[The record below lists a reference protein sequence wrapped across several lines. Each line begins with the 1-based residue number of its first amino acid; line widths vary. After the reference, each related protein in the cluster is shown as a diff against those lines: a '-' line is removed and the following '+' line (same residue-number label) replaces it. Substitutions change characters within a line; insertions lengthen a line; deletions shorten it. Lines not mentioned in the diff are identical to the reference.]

1 MASVVPNSEATQ
13 FQTGEKQV
21 ETARKAGIASG
32 EAKRKRKTLRE
43 LANMLLDHDIKDQE
57 FIDKATEC
65 GLDTSNKS
73 LLTLK
78 MFQIALNGDL
88 SDNVKLKGI
97 EMLMR
102 YAGEDKTEVKLET
115 PELKIE
121 IVNNENLESDFNEDK

>member
-1 MASVVPNSEATQ
+1 
-13 FQTGEKQV
+13 
-21 ETARKAGIASG
+21 
-32 EAKRKRKTLRE
+32 
-43 LANMLLDHDIKDQE
+43 
-57 FIDKATEC
+57 
-65 GLDTSNKS
+65 
-73 LLTLK
+73 

-97 EMLMR
+97 EMLMK